1 MRSILTSLLF
11 LALATPVLAV
21 DGVLE
26 INQTC
31 AVLTG
36 CIDNSGD
43 IGDTPGFPV
52 NIEIPGSYILTSN
65 LVVSDPNT
73 SGLFI
78 AAAPVTIDLNGFEIQ
93 GPVNCISL
101 GSTLTCDAGTG
112 RGIRSSFV
120 RTTVVNGS
128 VVKFGSD
135 GIQLGGR
142 SRVERVVVERN
153 GGNGIDVGA
162 DSVVID
168 SRAYRNFG
176 NGIETSDSSTV
187 GRSTSAS
194 NRASGFKMATG
205 TVISGS
211 TARDNGLSGISVG
224 AGSVVRGCS
233 ANSNEA
239 SGILAVSGAL
249 IEASSANGNGG
260 RGISATIDANVLS
273 STANGNA
280 SSGIQI
286 SQGVVRGCQMS
297 NNGLDG
303 ITASNAIVV
312 DNFSLNNGDDGIS
325 VIAGSVQRNRVDHE
339 GSGFGLRLGPG
350 DAAYREN
357 VIAADAPAAGGVDG
371 GVNLGSNVCFGSACP

>member
-1 MRSILTSLLF
+1 MRLFLLSLLI
-11 LALATPVLAV
+11 LALASPALAT

-31 AVLTG
+31 AIQTG

-93 GPVNCISL
+93 GSVNCNGF

-112 RGIRSSFV
+112 VGIRSGFH

-128 VVKFGSD
+128 VIKFGSD
-135 GIQLGGR
+135 GIRMGGR

-153 GGNGIDVGA
+153 GGNGIDVGS
-162 DSVVID
+162 DSVVTD
-168 SRAYRNFG
+168 CRAYRNFG
-176 NGIETSDSSTV
+176 SGIETNDGSTV
-187 GRSTSAS
+187 KSSTSAS
-194 NRASGFKMATG
+194 NRLSGFKLGTG
-205 TVISGS
+205 AIISAS

-224 AGSVVRGCS
+224 ADSVVRGCS

-249 IEASSANGNGG
+249 IEASSANGNGD
-260 RGISATIDANVLS
+260 RGIWATADANVLS

-286 SQGVVRGCQMS
+286 SQGVVRGCQVS
-297 NNGLDG
+297 NNGVDG

-312 DNFSLNNGDDGIS
+312 DNFSRNNGDDGIS